1 MQSTTNISNL
11 AFGARASRPP
21 AAGRLARQY
30 ALRGLA
36 AALFF
41 IVALSCAPA
50 QAPVVIP
57 FADADQWVLQK
68 PLAYRSIVVP
78 AGFVTDFASIPSPLC
93 NLIPRTDR
101 YLSAAIVH
109 DFLYWDQSCSREQ
122 ADRLLFAAMENA
134 GVPPLKRE
142 AIRAA
147 VRALGGHAWSGNA
160 ADRREG
166 YVRVLPR
173 RYRTP
178 PAEGSW
184 HSWREQ
190 LRREHVGEPEY
201 ERPSAAACS
210 AADALH

>member
-1 MQSTTNISNL
+1 MK
-11 AFGARASRPP
+11 RA
-21 AAGRLARQY
+21 AI
-30 ALRGLA
+30 
-36 AALFF
+36 ALF
-41 IVALSCAPA
+41 VLLALSCAPA
-50 QAPVVIP
+50 QAPVVVP

-68 PLAYRSIVVP
+68 PLQYRSIVVP

-142 AIRAA
+142 AIRVA
-147 VRALGGHAWSGNA
+147 VRALGGHAWSSNA

-173 RYRTP
+173 HDRIP
-178 PAEGSW
+178 PPDVGWRAF
-184 HSWREQ
+184 REQ
-190 LRREHVGEPEY
+190 LRRDHVTEPEY
-201 ERPSAAACS
+201 ERPTPAAC
-210 AADALH
+210 AAGDGLR